1 MMPQTFFRVT
11 LETQDGRR
19 VLHAPAEREAA
30 LMAESVMRR
39 YEGETLRVGFSIDCA
54 DREAS
59 HRIAFYLTDLA
70 LDLALA

>member
-1 MMPQTFFRVT
+1 MPQMQFRVT
-11 LETQDGRR
+11 LETRDGRR
-19 VLHAPAEREAA
+19 VLSAPEEREAA

-39 YEGETLRVGFSIDCA
+39 YEGETLTVGFSVDCA

-70 LDLALA
+70 LELDLA

>member
-1 MMPQTFFRVT
+1 MPEAQFQVT
-11 LETQDGRR
+11 LETRDGRR
-19 VLHAPAEREAA
+19 VFTAPVEREAA

-39 YEGETLRVGFSIDCA
+39 YEGQTLTVGFSVNCA

-70 LDLALA
+70 LELNLA